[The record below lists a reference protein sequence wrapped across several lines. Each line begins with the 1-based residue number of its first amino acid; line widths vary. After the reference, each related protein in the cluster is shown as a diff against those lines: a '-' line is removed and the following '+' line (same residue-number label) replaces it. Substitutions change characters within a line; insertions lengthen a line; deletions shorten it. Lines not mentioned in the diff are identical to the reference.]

1 MLVSVSIILTLES
14 RAAEDKGKNEEEKE
28 GKEGEEGRE
37 QEETITY
44 AL

>member
-28 GKEGEEGRE
+28 GEEGRE